1 MTKKASAP
9 EIVELTEE
17 ELDSLFT
24 RIDSN
29 TLSEEDKKL
38 VKGAVH
44 SNVWLRNALEAGK
57 LTLYKLKRLIFGFR
71 SEKRKKP
78 EESQEEAKEE
88 ESEEGVL
95 PLASFITIDENLPS
109 NQTGEETGEEG
120 IKPKGH
126 GRIGA
131 NAYPD
136 AEKVV
141 VNHAT
146 LKAWDPC
153 PEGCGGAL
161 RPIPPGI
168 FIRVKG
174 QNIVRVIKYQVE
186 KLRCALCGMIFK
198 ADLPEDVGE
207 EKYNARFKA
216 TLAVQKYF
224 GGVPF
229 YRQEDLQ
236 KMQAIPLPDSTQ
248 WDLCEQ
254 VGDAVAPIIKALE
267 AVAAA
272 GELIHNDDT
281 PVRIVEVISAN
292 KRDPTRKRKGMFT
305 STIFARAGPRTI
317 ALYYSGVKHAGENLA
332 NILEQ
337 RPADLPP
344 IIHMSD
350 ALAANL
356 AKEFIAF
363 IARCLT
369 HGRRQFTDIEIFFPK
384 ECGYVIEEI
393 GKVYHYDK
401 LAKEQGLTP
410 DERLAYHRELS
421 APVMEALKVWLDKQ
435 INDKIVE
442 PNGGL
447 GKAINY
453 MRKRWEEFT
462 LFLRIP
468 GVPLD
473 NNLCEQMIKIAIRL
487 RKNSLIHKTC
497 HGALIAGIL
506 MSVIQTCRLNDVN
519 PVDYLTVVQENKSAV
534 FKNPSDWLPW
544 KHKETLALKNNL
556 NQDVQEMAA

>member
-1 MTKKASAP
+1 MTQKASAP

-24 RIDSN
+24 RIDNS

-38 VKGAVH
+38 VKGAVY

-78 EESQEEAKEE
+78 EDQKDKEE
-88 ESEEGVL
+88 ECEEGTL
-95 PLASFITIDENLPS
+95 PLASFVPIDECVSSTLE
-109 NQTGEETGEEG
+109 GEESGEEEN
-120 IKPKGH
+120 KPKGH

-131 NAYPD
+131 DAYPD

-141 VNHAT
+141 MSHPT
-146 LKAWDPC
+146 LKAGDPC
-153 PEGCGGAL
+153 PEECGGSL
-161 RPIPPGI
+161 YNIPPGI

-174 QNIVRVIKYQVE
+174 QNIVRVVKYQVE

-198 ADLPEDVGE
+198 ADLPEDAGQD
-207 EKYNARFKA
+207 KYDARFKSN
-216 TLAVQKYF
+216 LSVQKYF
-224 GGVPF
+224 GGMPF
-229 YRQEDLQ
+229 FRQEHFQ
-236 KMQAIPLPDSTQ
+236 KMLGFPLPDSTQ
-248 WDLCEQ
+248 WDLVEQ
-254 VGDAVAPIIKALE
+254 VGDALAPIIKALE
-267 AVAAA
+267 AVAAS

-281 PVRIVEVISAN
+281 PVRIVEVIRAN

-305 STIFARAGPRTI
+305 SAIFARAGPYTI
-317 ALYYSGVKHAGENLA
+317 TLYYSGVKHAGENLA
-332 NILEQ
+332 HILEQ
-337 RPADLPP
+337 RPADLGP

-356 AKEFIAF
+356 AKEFLAF

-369 HGRRQFTDIEIFFPK
+369 HGRRQFTDIEIFFPE
-384 ECGYVIEEI
+384 ECGYVIGEI

-401 LAKEQGLTP
+401 LAKEQGLSP
-410 DERLAYHRELS
+410 EERLAYHQEHS
-421 APVMEALKVWLDKQ
+421 APVMEGLKAWIDKQ
-435 INDKIVE
+435 IKDKIVE

-447 GKAINY
+447 GKAFNY
-453 MRKRWEEFT
+453 LCRHWEGMT
-462 LFLRIP
+462 LFLRVP
-468 GVPLD
+468 GCPLD

-519 PVDYLTVVQENKSAV
+519 PVDYLTACQENKSAV

-544 KHKETLALKNNL
+544 KYKETLALTLAENL
-556 NQDVQEMAA
+556 EIAA

>member
-1 MTKKASAP
+1 MTQKVGAP

-24 RIDSN
+24 RIDNS
-29 TLSEEDKKL
+29 TLSEEDKSL

-78 EESQEEAKEE
+78 EDQEAKENE
-88 ESEEGVL
+88 CEEGTL
-95 PLASFITIDENLPS
+95 PLASSLLIDEDVS
-109 NQTGEETGEEG
+109 SIFEGEETGEEG
-120 IKPKGH
+120 NKPKGH

-131 NAYPD
+131 DAYPN

-141 VNHAT
+141 ISHPT
-146 LKAWDPC
+146 LKAGDPC
-153 PEGCGGAL
+153 PEECGGAL
-161 RPIPPGI
+161 YNIPPGI

-174 QNIVRVIKYQVE
+174 QNIVRVVKYQAE

-198 ADLPEDVGE
+198 ADLPEDVGQD
-207 EKYNARFKA
+207 KYDARFKSV
-216 TLAVQKYF
+216 LAVQKYF
-224 GGVPF
+224 GGMPF
-229 YRQEDLQ
+229 FRQEHFQ
-236 KMQAIPLPDSTQ
+236 KMLGIPLPDSTQ
-248 WDLCEQ
+248 WDLVEQ

-267 AVAAA
+267 AVAAS

-281 PVRIVEVISAN
+281 PVRIVEVIRAN

-305 STIFARAGPRTI
+305 STIFARAGPYTI

-332 NILEQ
+332 NILQQ
-337 RPADLPP
+337 RSPDLPP

-356 AKEFIAF
+356 VKEFLAF
-363 IARCLT
+363 IGRCLT
-369 HGRRQFTDIEIFFPK
+369 HGRRQFTDIEIVFPE
-384 ECGYVIEEI
+384 ECGYVIGEI

-401 LAKEQGLTP
+401 LTKEQGLSP
-410 DERLAYHRELS
+410 GERLAYHQEHS

-435 INDKIVE
+435 INDKIIE

-453 MRKRWEEFT
+453 LRRHWEGLT
-462 LFLRIP
+462 LFLRVP
-468 GVPLD
+468 GCPLD

-497 HGALIAGIL
+497 HGALIASIL

-519 PVDYLTVVQENKSAV
+519 PVDYLTTCQENRSAV
-534 FKNPSDWLPW
+534 FKNPEEWLPW
-544 KHKETLALKNNL
+544 RYKETLALTL
-556 NQDVQEMAA
+556 NQSVQEMVA

>member
-24 RIDSN
+24 RIDSS

-38 VKGAVH
+38 VKGAVR
-44 SNVWLRNALEAGK
+44 SNIWLRNVLEAGK

-88 ESEEGVL
+88 ECEEGTL
-95 PLASFITIDENLPS
+95 PSSPFIPIDENVPS
-109 NQTGEETGEEG
+109 NQTGEDE

-131 NAYPD
+131 DAYPD

-141 VNHAT
+141 ISHPT
-146 LKAWDPC
+146 LKAGDPC
-153 PEGCGGAL
+153 PEECGGSL
-161 RPIPPGI
+161 YNIPPGI

-174 QNIVRVIKYQVE
+174 QNIVRVVKYQAE
-186 KLRCALCGMIFK
+186 KLRCALCGMIFRT
-198 ADLPEDVGE
+198 DLPEDGGQD
-207 EKYNARFKA
+207 KYDARFKSI
-216 TLAVQKYF
+216 LAVQKYF
-224 GGVPF
+224 GGMPF
-229 YRQEDLQ
+229 FRQEHIQ
-236 KMQAIPLPDSTQ
+236 RMQSIPLPDSTQ
-248 WDLCEQ
+248 WDLVEQ

-267 AVAAA
+267 AFAAA

-281 PVRIVEVISAN
+281 PVRIVEVIRAN
-292 KRDPTRKRKGMFT
+292 KRDPTRKRQGMFT
-305 STIFARAGPRTI
+305 STIFARAGPYTI

-332 NILEQ
+332 NILKQ
-337 RPADLPP
+337 RPADLSP

-356 AKEFIAF
+356 AKEFLAF

-369 HGRRQFTDIEIFFPK
+369 HGRRQFTDIEIFFPE
-384 ECGYVIEEI
+384 ECGYVTQEI

-401 LAKEQGLTP
+401 MTKEKDLSHE
-410 DERLAYHRELS
+410 DRLAYHQEHS
-421 APVMEALKVWLDKQ
+421 APVMDALKIWLDKQ

-453 MRKRWEEFT
+453 LRKRWEEFT

-544 KHKETLALKNNL
+544 KYKETLALTL
-556 NQDVQEMAA
+556 NQSVQEMPA